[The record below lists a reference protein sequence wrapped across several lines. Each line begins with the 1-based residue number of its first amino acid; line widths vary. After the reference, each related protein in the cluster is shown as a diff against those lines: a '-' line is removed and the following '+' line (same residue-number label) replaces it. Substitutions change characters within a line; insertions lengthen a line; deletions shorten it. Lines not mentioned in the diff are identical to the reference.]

1 MLFAA
6 TVPNFF
12 SVKGRIHCFET
23 CRPSSLN
30 HVTPG
35 LLFFMRKFVEDLK
48 RHRFYAPQVAY
59 HQYFPSQGARFGEW
73 ECKLSPALARILKRQ
88 GIGALYGHQADA
100 LGKVG
105 QGKNV
110 VIATPTASGK
120 TLTYNLPVLEG
131 LLRDP
136 EAKALY
142 IFPLKALEQDQ
153 LKTLQEFTAP
163 LKGQIKGEAGIYD
176 GDTSS
181 YRRRKMREAIPPI
194 LITNPDM
201 VHLSLLAFHTQWEGL
216 FRHLRFVVIDEL
228 HTYKGIFGSH
238 LAQVIRRL
246 ERVCDFYGSRPQYI
260 ACSATIANPRDFAE
274 KLTGIPFESIEESG
288 APRAGRHFVFL
299 NPASS
304 PYTLAAK
311 LFVECLDAGF
321 RTLVFTQAR
330 KITEL
335 LYAWI
340 LKDRPQ
346 WKGQVSSYRAGFLP
360 EERREIEA
368 KLVSGELRGV
378 ISTSALELGIDI
390 GGLDVCILVGYPGT
404 ISATWQ
410 RGGRV
415 GRADRESM
423 VALIAQ
429 PDALDQYFMRHP
441 EDFFGRGFESAV
453 VDPDN
458 AVVVS
463 KHLVCAGA
471 EVPLRSDETLFP
483 MQKYTP
489 ILDQLVT
496 EGELLQSASGKEWFA
511 HRLQPHRLVDI
522 RSAGEGFTIF
532 EEGSKRLIGQIGTPR
547 VYSECHP
554 GAIYLHRAESY
565 RVKQLDQGK
574 REVWAEAAEVDYYTK
589 ALSEKETEILAVVR
603 TQPVSV
609 FTACYGKLKVTERVR
624 GFEKR
629 RIFGQDLLS
638 VHDLEMPSHIFETM
652 GLWMVLPETL
662 SAQVKEA
669 GLHFMGGIHA
679 IEHAAISLFPLFVLC
694 DRNDV
699 GGICYPVHPQ
709 IEKPAIFIYDGYPG
723 GVGLAEHGYGVLEA
737 LLRKTL
743 ELIRECPCL
752 DGCPSCIHSPK
763 CGSGNKPLDKLAA
776 EYILRL
782 LLGEAPIEICRREA
796 KSEESLPSPTEIAD
810 GHEAQLTEPEVVARA
825 LTPEWLK
832 EEISKQRLLFLDIET
847 QRSAEEVGGWQNK
860 HLMRVAT
867 AVVYD
872 SREGSFS
879 AFGEERVHEL
889 IEKLQTADLIVGF
902 NIADFDYHVL
912 KGYSSFRFAELPTFD
927 ILQEISKQLGYRLS
941 LNHLAHKTLNM
952 EKSADGLQSLQWFK
966 EGRIEE
972 VIAYCQKDVEITKD
986 LFLFGLANGHLL
998 FETKNCQLVRLPVE
1012 WKLAELLTMKNRRGA
1027 SR

>member
-1 MLFAA
+1 
-6 TVPNFF
+6 
-12 SVKGRIHCFET
+12 
-23 CRPSSLN
+23 
-30 HVTPG
+30 
-35 LLFFMRKFVEDLK
+35 MRKFVEDLK

-59 HQYFPSQGARFGEW
+59 HQYFPSQEGRFAQP
-73 ECKLSPALARILKRQ
+73 KQQLPPALDEILKKQ
-88 GIGALYGHQADA
+88 GIRSLYAHQAA
-100 LGKVG
+100 AVEKIG

-131 LLRDP
+131 VLRDP

-153 LKTLQEFTAP
+153 RKALLEFTSS
-163 LKGQIKGEAGIYD
+163 LTGQMKGQAEIYD
-176 GDTSS
+176 GDTSG
-181 YRRRKMREAIPPI
+181 YRRRKMRETVPPI
-194 LITNPDM
+194 VITNPDM
-201 VHLSLLAFHTQWEGL
+201 VHLSLLPFHTQWEGL

-246 ERVCDFYGSRPQYI
+246 GRVCEFYGSRPQYI
-260 ACSATIANPRDFAE
+260 ACSATIANPRNFAE
-274 KLTGIPFESIEESG
+274 KLTGLPFESIEESG
-288 APRAGRHFVFL
+288 APRAGRHFLFL
-299 NPASS
+299 NPTAS

-311 LFVECLDAGF
+311 LFIDCLDAGF

-335 LYAWI
+335 LHAWI

-346 WKGQVSSYRAGFLP
+346 LKNRVSSYRAGFLP

-368 KLVSGELRGV
+368 KLASGEMWGV

-404 ISATWQ
+404 VTATWQ

-415 GRADRESM
+415 GRADRESL
-423 VALIAQ
+423 VALLAQ

-441 EDFFGRGFESAV
+441 EDFFSRGFESAV

-458 AVVVS
+458 PVVVA

-471 EVPLRSDETLFP
+471 EVPLRTDETIFP
-483 MQKYTP
+483 LPKYAS
-489 ILDQLVT
+489 ILEQLVA
-496 EGELLQSASGKEWFA
+496 EGELLKSASGKEWFS
-511 HRLQPHRLVDI
+511 HRLQPHRFVDI
-522 RSAGEGFTIF
+522 RSAGEGYPIF
-532 EEGSKRLIGQIGTPR
+532 EEGTKRVIGQIGTPR

-554 GAIYLHRAESY
+554 GAIYLHKAESY

-589 ALSEKETEILAVVR
+589 ALSEKETEILSVVR
-603 TQPVSV
+603 SRPL
-609 FTACYGKLKVTERVR
+609 FNFKACYGKLKVTERVR

-638 VHDLEMPSHIFETM
+638 VHELDMPSHIFETM
-652 GLWMVLPETL
+652 GLWMVLPEDL
-662 SAQVKEA
+662 SRRVKEA

-679 IEHAAISLFPLFVLC
+679 IEHAAISLFPLFALC

-699 GGICYPVHPQ
+699 GGICYPIHPQ
-709 IEKPAIFIYDGYPG
+709 LEKPAIFIYDGYPG
-723 GVGLAEHGYGVLEA
+723 GVGLADHGYEILEE
-737 LLRKTL
+737 LLRKTRD
-743 ELIRECPCL
+743 LIRECPCT

-763 CGSGNKPLDKLAA
+763 CGSGNKPLDKGAA
-776 EYILRL
+776 VALLGY
-782 LLGEAPIEICRREA
+782 LLGEADLETRKGEKGKGENISVREEVVPPPD
-796 KSEESLPSPTEIAD
+796 SVWS
-810 GHEAQLTEPEVVARA
+810 EPEVVAKTA
-825 LTPEWLK
+825 PPEWLK
-832 EEISKQRLLFLDIET
+832 EEMLRSRILFLDIET

-867 AVVYD
+867 AVIYD
-872 SREGSFS
+872 SREDSFT
-879 AFGEERVHEL
+879 AFGEDRVHEL
-889 IEKLQTADLIVGF
+889 LDRLKAADLIVGF
-902 NIADFDYHVL
+902 NIVDFDYHVL
-912 KGYSSFRFAELPTFD
+912 KGYSSFRFQDLKTFD
-927 ILQEISKQLGYRLS
+927 LLQEISKQLGYRLS
-941 LNHLAHKTLNM
+941 LNHLAHKTLNR

-966 EGRIEE
+966 EGKMEE
-972 VIAYCQKDVEITKD
+972 VIAYCEKDVEITKD
-986 LFLFGLANGHLL
+986 LFLFGVANGYLL
-998 FETKNCQLVRLPVE
+998 FETRGGQLVRLPVA
-1012 WKLAELLTMKNRRGA
+1012 WKLEKLIGEKGERGKRENRDA
-1027 SR
+1027 P

>member
-1 MLFAA
+1 
-6 TVPNFF
+6 
-12 SVKGRIHCFET
+12 
-23 CRPSSLN
+23 
-30 HVTPG
+30 
-35 LLFFMRKFVEDLK
+35 MRKFVEDLK

-59 HQYFPSQGARFGEW
+59 HQYFPSQEGRFAQP
-73 ECKLSPALARILKRQ
+73 KHQLPPALDAILKKQ
-88 GIGALYGHQADA
+88 GIRSLYAHQAA
-100 LGKVG
+100 AVEKIG

-131 LLRDP
+131 VLRDP

-153 LKTLQEFTAP
+153 RKALLEFTSS
-163 LKGQIKGEAGIYD
+163 LTGQMKGQAEIYD

-181 YRRRKMREAIPPI
+181 YRRRKMRETVPPI
-194 LITNPDM
+194 VITNPDM
-201 VHLSLLAFHTQWEGL
+201 VHLSLLPFHTQWEGL

-246 ERVCDFYGSRPQYI
+246 GRVCEFYGSRPQYI
-260 ACSATIANPRDFAE
+260 ACSATIANPRNFAE
-274 KLTGIPFESIEESG
+274 KLTGLPFESIEESG
-288 APRAGRHFVFL
+288 APRAGRHFLFL
-299 NPASS
+299 NPTAS

-311 LFVECLDAGF
+311 LFIDCLDAGF

-335 LYAWI
+335 LHAWI

-346 WKGQVSSYRAGFLP
+346 LKNRVSSYRAGFLP

-368 KLVSGELRGV
+368 KLVSGEMWGV

-404 ISATWQ
+404 VTATWQ

-415 GRADRESM
+415 GRADRESL
-423 VALIAQ
+423 VALLAQ

-441 EDFFGRGFESAV
+441 EDFFSRGFESAV

-458 AVVVS
+458 PVVVA

-471 EVPLRSDETLFP
+471 EVPLRTDETIFP
-483 MQKYTP
+483 LPKYAS
-489 ILDQLVT
+489 ILEQLVA
-496 EGELLQSASGKEWFA
+496 EGELLKSASGKEWFS
-511 HRLQPHRLVDI
+511 HRLQPHRFVDI
-522 RSAGEGFTIF
+522 RSAGEGYPIF
-532 EEGSKRLIGQIGTPR
+532 EEGTKRVIGQIGTPR

-554 GAIYLHRAESY
+554 GAIYLHKAESY

-589 ALSEKETEILAVVR
+589 ALSEKETEILSVVR
-603 TQPVSV
+603 SRPL
-609 FTACYGKLKVTERVR
+609 FNFKACYGKLKVTERVR

-638 VHDLEMPSHIFETM
+638 VHELDMPSHIFETM
-652 GLWMVLPETL
+652 GLWMVLPEDL
-662 SAQVKEA
+662 SRRVKEA

-679 IEHAAISLFPLFVLC
+679 IEHAAISLFPLFALC

-699 GGICYPVHPQ
+699 GGICYPIHPQ
-709 IEKPAIFIYDGYPG
+709 LEKPAIFIYDGYPG
-723 GVGLAEHGYGVLEA
+723 GVGLADHGYEILEE
-737 LLRKTL
+737 LLRKTRD
-743 ELIRECPCL
+743 LIRECPCT

-763 CGSGNKPLDKLAA
+763 CGSGNKPLDKGAA
-776 EYILRL
+776 VALLGY
-782 LLGEAPIEICRREA
+782 LLGEADLETRKGEKGKGENILVREEVVPPPD
-796 KSEESLPSPTEIAD
+796 SGWS
-810 GHEAQLTEPEVVARA
+810 EPEVVAKTA
-825 LTPEWLK
+825 PPEWLK
-832 EEISKQRLLFLDIET
+832 EEMLKSRILFLDIET

-867 AVVYD
+867 AVIYD
-872 SREGSFS
+872 SREDLFTS
-879 AFGEERVHEL
+879 FGEDRVHEL
-889 IEKLQTADLIVGF
+889 LDRLKAADLIVGF
-902 NIADFDYHVL
+902 NIVDFDYHVL
-912 KGYSSFRFAELPTFD
+912 KGYSSFRFQDLKTFD
-927 ILQEISKQLGYRLS
+927 LLQEVSKQLGYRLS
-941 LNHLAHKTLNM
+941 LNHLAHKTLNR

-966 EGRIEE
+966 EGKMKE
-972 VIAYCQKDVEITKD
+972 VIAYCEKDVEITKD
-986 LFLFGLANGHLL
+986 LFLFGVANGYLL
-998 FETKNCQLVRLPVE
+998 FETRNGQLVRLPVA
-1012 WKLAELLTMKNRRGA
+1012 WKLSDLLARK
-1027 SR
+1027 S